1 MKQAINLKQS
11 NRVTIFLMTEKGFVS
26 LKAIANQYKHLI
38 DLVVI
43 GSDKA
48 IKNDYT
54 NEIIEYCLHSNIP
67 YICRND
73 FKEVKSEFVLAISWR
88 WIIHHPKDKLIIF
101 HDSILPKYR
110 GFAPLVNCLINGETE
125 IGVSA
130 ILGAP
135 EFDTG
140 EIIAQSKLSI
150 KYPLKI
156 NEAIKI
162 NNANYISC
170 LMKVLNNLSLG
181 IPLLA
186 EIQNEVKAT
195 YSCWRD
201 DDDYQIDWNRSAKFI
216 KRFIDSVGF
225 PYKGAVTTYDN
236 KFLRIYDA
244 EEVSDVFIENR
255 DVGKV
260 LFVKDG
266 KPIVICGTGLLKIT
280 DASYENSTQDLSFFP
295 LKKFRIRFR

>member
-1 MKQAINLKQS
+1 MKQAINPTQS
-11 NRVTIFLMTEKGFVS
+11 NRVTLFLMTEKGLVS
-26 LKAIANQYKHLI
+26 LKAIADQYKHLI

-48 IKNDYT
+48 IENDYS

-67 YICRND
+67 YIRRID
-73 FKEVKSEFVLAISWR
+73 FTEITSEFVLAISWR
-88 WIIHHPKDKLIIF
+88 WMIHHPKDKLIIF

-110 GFAPLVNCLINGETE
+110 GFAPLVNSLINGETE

-130 ILGAP
+130 IFGAL

-140 EIIAQSKLSI
+140 DIIAQSKLSVE
-150 KYPLKI
+150 YPLKI
-156 NEAIKI
+156 NDAIKI
-162 NNANYISC
+162 NNINYINC
-170 LMKVLNNLSLG
+170 IMKVLNNLSLG
-181 IPLLA
+181 IPILS
-186 EIQNEVKAT
+186 EIQNELEAT

-201 DDDYQIDWNRSAKFI
+201 DEDYQIDWNRSAKFI

-225 PYKGAVTTYDN
+225 PYKGAATTYDN

-266 KPIVICGTGLLKIT
+266 MPIVICGTGLLKIT
-280 DASYENSTQDLSFFP
+280 DASYENSKDGLSFFP